1 MKKLILILFLTGCCT
16 LNQDYVRQDRKDFDT
31 FTPRIEKMI
40 DDTTLYTGA
49 QKEDMRDRL
58 KARNLRITEAEALL
72 EKPSE

>member
-1 MKKLILILFLTGCCT
+1 M
-16 LNQDYVRQDRKDFDT
+16 NEAYVRQDRKDFDT

-40 DDTTLYTGA
+40 DNSTFYTDA

-58 KARNLRITEAEALL
+58 KGRNLRITEAEALL